1 MTQQIF
7 NYRIYSIVYDD
18 IKNGKKNIEFRLL
31 NEKTERITNGDIIK
45 FSVVDEENKSVIVRV
60 IDKIVYDNLEQLW
73 NDKSSIE
80 NNILEYKKEEFINAF
95 NNIFGKDKVDNSK
108 IVGIKFELV

>member
-31 NEKTERITNGDIIK
+31 NEKTERITNSDIIK

-108 IVGIKFELV
+108 IEGIKFELV